1 MNNIYSQLSGKGRSL
16 LSVALLS
23 GSLLTWAATGR
34 ELKGKVVD
42 PEGNPI
48 PGAVVNVAE
57 QSRIV
62 LTDVD
67 GNFTLKD
74 ASIDDEVN
82 TACVGYITT
91 VVPVENIN
99 EELVITLQPDNDPYE
114 HLRNLA
120 FTTKKAKEQTEA
132 TSIVTGKELQR
143 YPITVLQNAFNSTLT
158 GVQTYEASTEPG
170 WGETKLYIRGLHTI
184 NGSARNPIFIVD
196 NVERDISFLDAF
208 PIEDITI
215 LKDAAATAIYGMR
228 GANGVV
234 LVTTKR
240 GLAGKTKI
248 DFTQEIGWQQLT
260 NTVENQNS
268 YNIALTRN
276 RARYLDGNDPLYT
289 PEQIEKYRRVCA
301 GEELE
306 GMDKYRYFN
315 TNWFDQL
322 YRDHAPVYKTNLQI
336 SGGNNRARY
345 YVSFSYLRQEGMWSS
360 EGTSWNKEFETQ
372 HVLNRWNL
380 RSNLDVNVTKYL
392 RVGLDL
398 GGRIDNI
405 LQPTASVFNL
415 TTFGAVE
422 ADPMAPVFCPNGEIF
437 SEAGTGTVNPI
448 LQLGASG
455 QEKNRRR
462 SLYSTLTVNGDLSP
476 ITKGLGVDVV
486 FSFDAY
492 DGFES
497 TQTNSLNA
505 YTYDYTNM
513 AVTDPS
519 QFTYKQTYTYQ
530 ELTNP
535 NANERDNSW
544 TLNTRAGFSYDRTFG
559 KHKIDARA
567 FVRWY
572 QKRNN
577 KGPHSAVWYNLSSDR
592 YLSWNALA
600 TYIFDRR
607 YILNASLSRMGND
620 NFDPENRWGTF
631 WAVSAGWVLSEESF
645 LRNGNI
651 DLLKLRASYGK
662 TGMSDTGAGRYPYQ
676 SIYEAGGDYS
686 FGYNAT
692 NVPGYRE
699 TKAGTPSSRW
709 EVSKQANIGL
719 DWGFWNNKLY
729 GNVDFWKEWRSDI
742 LVDRSTIPTML
753 GISFAKDSY
762 GKAESKG
769 FELLIGHENKI
780 GNVEYGIEGMLS
792 YNTNKITEMD
802 ETEPAVPWQRRTGD
816 RIRQYESVQSLYE
829 SENRD
834 AVGGWNA
841 YRFVQWASDPSKIA
855 TSQQDAIDHPEKY
868 PYNTFSGGKQ
878 KLGTAVFRDLNGDR
892 QIDSRDMEPYGYT
905 IHPDWTPSISLSAR
919 YAGFDLR
926 VVGTAYLN
934 RSVFLSPSMTFSQWG
949 HNNATHAV
957 TDTWG
962 YFTDDPADPRNVNA
976 LYPRISY
983 TFNAEDSSRE
993 NGSYQS
999 DIWIQNGDYFS
1010 LRNIEFGYSLPEK
1023 LIAKA
1028 YMTRCRFY
1036 FSAYNVATWSHMPKG
1051 MDPERPMGYCW
1062 WYPKTRI
1069 FSFGVNLSF

>member
-1 MNNIYSQLSGKGRSL
+1 MNTIINHFSASARIIAAAALLATAATTYAAVDQPIKGR
-16 LSVALLS
+16 
-23 GSLLTWAATGR
+23 
-34 ELKGKVVD
+34 VVD
-42 PEGNPI
+42 PDGNPI
-48 PGAVVNVAE
+48 AGAVVNVSE
-57 QSRIV
+57 QSKIV
-62 LTDVD
+62 LS
-67 GNFTLKD
+67 D
-74 ASIDDEVN
+74 ANGYFIITGALPEDEVN
-82 TACVGYITT
+82 ASCVGYESSI
-91 VVPVENIN
+91 VPVEDIN
-99 EELVITLQPDNDPYE
+99 KELIITLDPDTDPYS
-114 HLRNLA
+114 HLMSVA
-120 FTTKKAKEQTEA
+120 FDEKPIRLMVEA
-132 TSIVTGKELQR
+132 TSTVSGSDLQK
-143 YPITVLQNAFNSTLT
+143 YPITVLQNAFNSVVN

-170 WGETKLYIRGLHTI
+170 WGETKLYIRGLHTL
-184 NGSARNPIFIVD
+184 NASARNPIFIVD

-208 PIEDITI
+208 PIESVTI

-240 GLAGKTKI
+240 GKAGKPLI
-248 DFTQEIGWQQLT
+248 EFTQEVGWQQLT

-289 PEQIEKYRRVCA
+289 PEQIEKYRRVCN

-322 YRDHAPVYKTNLQI
+322 YRDTAPVIKTNLQI

-345 YVSFSYLRQEGMWSS
+345 YVSFSYLRQEGMWST
-360 EGTSWNKEFETQ
+360 EGTHMNENFSTQ

-380 RSNLDVNVTKYL
+380 RSNLDINVHKYL

-405 LQPTASVFNL
+405 VQPTAGVFAL

-422 ADPMAPVFCPNGEIF
+422 ADPMHPVYCPNGEIF
-437 SEAGTGTVNPI
+437 SEQGTGTVNPL

-462 SLYSTLTVNGDLSP
+462 QLYSTLTINGDLTP
-476 ITKGLGVDVV
+476 ITKGLGAEVV
-486 FSFDAY
+486 VSFDAY

-505 YTYDYTNM
+505 YTYNM
-513 AVTDPS
+513 TDMSVDDPS
-519 QFTYKQTYTYQ
+519 KFTYSQQYSYQ

-535 NANERDNSW
+535 TANERDNSW
-544 TLNTRAGFSYDRTFG
+544 TLNLRGGFSYDRTFG
-559 KHKIDARA
+559 KHHIDARA
-567 FVRWY
+567 FVRAY
-572 QKRNN
+572 QKRLN

-592 YLSWNALA
+592 YLSYNGLLNYA
-600 TYIFDRR
+600 FDNR
-607 YILNASLSRMGND
+607 YILHGTISRMGND
-620 NFDPENRWGTF
+620 NFDPANRWGTF
-631 WAVSAGWVLSEESF
+631 WSVGAGWVLSSEPWM
-645 LRNGNI
+645 RNENI
-651 DLLKLRASYGK
+651 NLLKIRGSYG
-662 TGMSDTGAGRYPYQ
+662 TSGMSDTGAGRYPYQ
-676 SIYEAGGDYS
+676 STYIAGTGYS

-692 NVPGYRE
+692 NVDGYRE
-699 TKAGTPSSRW
+699 EKAGNPNSKW
-709 EVSKQANIGL
+709 EISKMANIGL
-719 DWGFWNNKLY
+719 DWGFFNNRFY
-729 GNVDFWKEWRSDI
+729 GAADIWKEWRSNM
-742 LVDRSTIPTML
+742 LVSRSTIPSMI
-753 GISFAKDSY
+753 GISYAQDSY
-762 GKAESKG
+762 GKVESKG
-769 FELLIGHENKI
+769 FELTIGHTNKI
-780 GNVEYGIEGMLS
+780 GNVEYGIEGLLS
-792 YNTNKITEMD
+792 YNTNKVTEMD
-802 ETEPAVPWQRRTGD
+802 ETEPAVPWQRKTGD

-841 YRFVQWASDPSKIA
+841 YRWVQWASDPKLIA
-855 TSQQDAIDHPEKY
+855 TSQADAMAHPEKY

-905 IHPDWTPSISLSAR
+905 ILPDWTPSLTLWAK
-919 YAGFDLR
+919 YKGFDIR

-957 TDTWG
+957 TDAWG
-962 YFTDDPADPRNVNA
+962 YYTDDPTDPRNINA
-976 LYPRISY
+976 KYPRISY
-983 TFNAEDSSRE
+983 TFNAEDSDRD
-993 NGSYQS
+993 NGSYRN
-999 DIWIQNGDYFS
+999 DKWIVNGDYFS

-1023 LIAKA
+1023 LISKA
-1028 YMTRCRFY
+1028 YMTRCRVY
-1036 FSAYNVATWSHMPKG
+1036 FSAYNVASWSHLPKG

-1069 FSFGVNLSF
+1069 FNFGLNLSF

>member
-1 MNNIYSQLSGKGRSL
+1 MKPIINHTSGTGRRL
-16 LSVALLS
+16 LAAALLS
-23 GSLLTWAATGR
+23 GLALGVLAQQ
-34 ELKGKVVD
+34 EVKGKVVD
-42 PEGNPI
+42 KSGKPI
-48 PGAVVNVAE
+48 SGAIVNVAE
-57 QSRIV
+57 QSKIV
-62 LTDVD
+62 LTDKKGGFVL
-67 GNFTLKD
+67 GVGP
-74 ASIDDEVN
+74 DDEINVS
-82 TACVGYITT
+82 AIGYVSQVLPLNGDSTT
-91 VVPVENIN
+91 
-99 EELVITLQPDNDPYE
+99 LVIVMDPVNP
-114 HLRNLA
+114 L
-120 FTTKKAKEQTEA
+120 TKEMAVGFQSKRKLDMVEA
-132 TSIVTGKELQR
+132 TSTVSGEELQR
-143 YPITVLQNAFNSTLT
+143 YPITVLQNAFNSTVN
-158 GVQTYEASTEPG
+158 GVQTYEASSEPG

-184 NGSARNPIFIVD
+184 NSAARNPIYIVD

-208 PIEDITI
+208 PIESVTI

-240 GLAGKTKI
+240 GTPGKARI

-260 NTVENQNS
+260 NTMENQNA

-289 PEQIEKYRRVCA
+289 PEQIEKYRRVTA
-301 GEELE
+301 GETLE
-306 GMDKYRYFN
+306 GMDRYRYFN
-315 TNWFDQL
+315 TNWFDVL
-322 YRDHAPVYKTNLQI
+322 YRDTAPVYKTNLQI
-336 SGGNNRARY
+336 SGGNQRARY

-360 EGTSWNKEFETQ
+360 EGTSYNKNFNTQ

-380 RSNLDVNVTKYL
+380 RSNLDLNINKYL
-392 RVGLDL
+392 KVGLDL

-405 LQPTASVFNL
+405 MQPTASVFNL

-422 ADPMAPVFCPNGEIF
+422 ADPMHPIYCPNGELF
-437 SEAGTGTVNPI
+437 SEQGTGTVNPL

-462 SLYSTLTVNGDLSP
+462 QLYSTVTVNGDLSP
-476 ITKGLGVDVV
+476 LTKGLGVELVA
-486 FSFDAY
+486 SFDAY

-497 TQTNSLNA
+497 TQTNSINA
-505 YTYDYTNM
+505 YTYDMTNM

-519 QFTYKQTYTYQ
+519 DFTYHQNYSYQ

-544 TLNTRAGFSYDRTFG
+544 TLNLRGGFSYNRDFG
-559 KHKIDARA
+559 PHKVSARL
-567 FVRWY
+567 FMRSY

-592 YLSWNALA
+592 YLSYNAIA
-600 TYIFDRR
+600 SYNFADR
-607 YILNASLSRMGND
+607 YIIQGTINRMGND
-620 NFDPENRWGTF
+620 NFDPDNRWDTF
-631 WAVSAGWVLSEESF
+631 WSVGGAWLPSSEPWF
-645 LRNGNI
+645 KVPQLN
-651 DLLKLRASYGK
+651 LLKIRASYGK

-676 SIYEAGGDYS
+676 STYVSGNSYS

-699 TKAGTPSSRW
+699 EKAGNPNSKW
-709 EVSKQANIGL
+709 EISKMANIGL
-719 DWGFWNNKLY
+719 DWSAWNDRFY
-729 GNVDFWKEWRSDI
+729 GNVDFWKEWRSNI
-742 LVDRSTIPTML
+742 LVSRSTIPSMI
-753 GISFAKDSY
+753 GISYANDSY
-762 GKAESKG
+762 GKVESKG
-769 FELLIGHENKI
+769 FELTIGHRNRI
-780 GNVEYGIEGMLS
+780 GNVTYSIEGLLS
-792 YNTNKITEMD
+792 YNTNKIIEMD
-802 ETEPAVPWQRRTGD
+802 EIDPAVPWQRRTGG

-841 YRFVQWASDPSKIA
+841 YRFVQWASDPALIA
-855 TSQQDAIDHPEKY
+855 TSQADAQANPHKY

-892 QIDSRDMEPYGYT
+892 QIDSRDMEPYGFT
-905 IHPDWTPSISLSAR
+905 ILPDWTPSLSLTAQ
-919 YAGFDLR
+919 YAGFDIR

-949 HNNATHAV
+949 HNNATHEVVNA
-957 TDTWG
+957 WG
-962 YFTDDPADPRNVNA
+962 YFTDDPNDPRNVNA
-976 LYPRISY
+976 KYPRISY

-993 NGSYQS
+993 NGSYCN
-999 DIWIQNGDYFS
+999 DKWILNGDYFS

-1023 LIAKA
+1023 LIAKL
-1028 YMTRCRFY
+1028 YMTKCRVY
-1036 FSAYNVATWSHMPKG
+1036 FSAYNVATWSKLPKG

-1069 FSFGVNLSF
+1069 FNFGINLSF